1 MGAAGGGA
9 GGHVGRALHLV
20 GTGPWATGERRDDG
34 AGDCAAGVDTKKRSL
49 GATERNEAAREQ
61 WRQTV
66 KAVDP
71 RRLVFVDE
79 SGTHTA
85 LTRLFA
91 RAPRGQRAY
100 GQVPRNR
107 GKNTTSVAAL
117 TGEGMQ
123 APWSVEGAIDTSAF
137 LVYVRE
143 VLGPTLQR
151 GQIVVLDN
159 LAVHQAKSV
168 REAITAR
175 GCEVWYLP
183 AYSPDLNPI
192 EEAFSKLKAG
202 VRRLGAR
209 TREVLL
215 EAIGQVIA
223 TLTAQ
228 DAHGWFIHAG
238 CSLLAQTP

>member
-1 MGAAGGGA
+1 M
-9 GGHVGRALHLV
+9 
-20 GTGPWATGERRDDG
+20 
-34 AGDCAAGVDTKKRSL
+34 
-49 GATERNEAAREQ
+49 
-61 WRQTV
+61 

-91 RAPRGQRAY
+91 RAPRGKRAH

-107 GKNTTSVAAL
+107 GKNTTYVAAL
-117 TGEGMQ
+117 TWEGMQ
-123 APWSVEGAIDTSAF
+123 APWTVDGAMDPAAF

-143 VLGPTLQR
+143 VLGPTLQP

-159 LAVHQAKSV
+159 LAVHQASTI
-168 REAITAR
+168 RQAIEAR
-175 GCEVWYLP
+175 GCELWYLP

-202 VRRLGAR
+202 LRRLGAR
-209 TREVLL
+209 TREALL

-223 TLTAQ
+223 TITAP
-228 DAHGWFIHAG
+228 DAHGWFTHAG
-238 CSLLAQTP
+238 CTLPAQTP